1 MTPDHPW
8 MWYWGGMWFFPI
20 IMFGVMIVFFYLFFR
35 RGGCRFPW
43 WNPEEHF
50 REKEKT
56 DTAIEIL
63 KKRYAKGEITKD
75 EFEEMKKVILNN

>member
-20 IMFGVMIVFFYLFFR
+20 IMLGVMIIFFLFFR
-35 RGGCRFPW
+35 RGGCRPPW
-43 WNPEEHF
+43 WNSEEHF
-50 REKEKT
+50 KEKS

-63 KKRYAKGEITKD
+63 KKRYAKGEIPKD
-75 EFEEMKKVILNN
+75 EFEEMKKVILND